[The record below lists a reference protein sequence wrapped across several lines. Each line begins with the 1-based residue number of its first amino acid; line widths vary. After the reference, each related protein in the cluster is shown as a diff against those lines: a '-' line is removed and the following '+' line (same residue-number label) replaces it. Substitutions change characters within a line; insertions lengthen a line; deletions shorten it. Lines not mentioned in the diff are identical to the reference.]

1 VIEMIK
7 KAINDPERIVKE
19 VIEGL
24 ILASHG
30 RLVQVAGV
38 NAIRR
43 ASIEDG
49 KVALLIGGGSGHEP
63 IYTTYVGP
71 GYADAAAC
79 GNIFAAP
86 SPQTIFE
93 ATKAIHRGRGILYV
107 YGNYEGD
114 VMNFDVAAEMAA
126 AEGIEVKYARTMD
139 DVSLPKGEGR
149 PGIAGS
155 FFQVKIAGAAC
166 RSGLSLDEA
175 QRVTIRAQ
183 QSIRSLSVALRQGS
197 LPETG
202 QPTFTLGEDELEI
215 GMGAHGER
223 GVVRRKMMPAD
234 QLVELMMDQLVEDFP
249 LARGD
254 RVALLIDD
262 LGATTMM
269 ELLIVNR
276 RVRQILDTRGV
287 TALDTWIG
295 PYFTTQ
301 EMAGF
306 SITLFRLDDEL
317 ERYLKQPASNES
329 FLKT

>member
-1 VIEMIK
+1 MIK
-7 KAINDPERIVKE
+7 KAINDPERIVDE

-24 ILASHG
+24 VFASHG
-30 RLVQVAGV
+30 RVVKVPGV
-38 NAIRR
+38 HAIMR
-43 ASIEDG
+43 AHIEDD

-63 IYTTYVGP
+63 IYTTYVGR

-86 SPQTIFE
+86 SPQIIFE
-93 ATKAIHRGRGILYV
+93 ATKAVHRGRGVLYV

-126 AEGIEVKYARTMD
+126 AEGIEVKYVRTID

-149 PGIAGS
+149 RGIAGS

-166 RSGLSLDEA
+166 NGGLSLEEA
-175 QRVTIRAQ
+175 QRVTIHAQ
-183 QSIRSLSVALRQGS
+183 QNIRSLSVALRPGS

-215 GMGAHGER
+215 GMGGHGER
-223 GVVRRKMMPAD
+223 GVARKKMMPAD
-234 QLVELMMDQLVEDFP
+234 QLVDLMMGQLIEDFP
-249 LARGD
+249 LKRGD

-276 RVRQILDTRGV
+276 RVRQILDDRGIAV
-287 TALDTWIG
+287 HDTQIG
-295 PYFTTQ
+295 PYMTTQ

-317 ERYLKQPASNES
+317 AHYFDQPASNES
-329 FLKT
+329 FLKP

>member
-1 VIEMIK
+1 MVK
-7 KAINDPERIVKE
+7 KAINDPERIVGE

-24 ILASHG
+24 IFASHG
-30 RLVQVAGV
+30 RLVQVPGV
-38 NAIRR
+38 NAVMR
-43 ASIEDG
+43 ATIEDG

-71 GYADAAAC
+71 GFADAAAC

-86 SPQTIFE
+86 SPQIIFE
-93 ATKAIHRGRGILYV
+93 ATKAIHRGKGVLYV

-126 AEGIEVKYARTMD
+126 AEGIEVMYARTMD

-149 PGIAGS
+149 RGIAGS
-155 FFQVKIAGAAC
+155 YFQVKIAGAAC
-166 RSGLSLDEA
+166 RSGLSLAEA
-175 QRVTIRAQ
+175 QRVTLRAQ
-183 QSIRSLSVALRQGS
+183 HNIRSLSVALRPGS

-215 GMGAHGER
+215 GMGGHGER
-223 GVVRRKMMPAD
+223 GVARKKMMPAD
-234 QLVELMMDQLVEDFP
+234 QLVDLMMGQLVEDFP
-249 LARGD
+249 LVRGD

-276 RVRQILDTRGV
+276 RVRQILDQRGV
-287 TALDTWIG
+287 AVHDTRIG
-295 PYFTTQ
+295 PYMTTQ

-306 SITLFRLDDEL
+306 SITLFRLDEEL
-317 ERYLKQPASNES
+317 ARYFDQPASNES
-329 FLKT
+329 FLKA

>member
-1 VIEMIK
+1 MRAHIE
-7 KAINDPERIVKE
+7 ND
-19 VIEGL
+19 
-24 ILASHG
+24 
-30 RLVQVAGV
+30 
-38 NAIRR
+38 
-43 ASIEDG
+43 

-63 IYTTYVGP
+63 IYTTYVGR

-86 SPQTIFE
+86 SPQIIFE
-93 ATKAIHRGRGILYV
+93 ATKAVHRGKGVLYV

-126 AEGIEVKYARTMD
+126 AEGIEVKYVRTID
-139 DVSLPKGEGR
+139 DVSLPKGDGR
-149 PGIAGS
+149 RGIAGS

-166 RSGLSLDEA
+166 NGGLSLEEA
-175 QRVTIRAQ
+175 QRVTIHAQ
-183 QSIRSLSVALRQGS
+183 QNIRSLSVAFRPGS

-215 GMGAHGER
+215 GMGGHGER
-223 GVVRRKMMPAD
+223 GVARKKMMPAD
-234 QLVELMMDQLVEDFP
+234 QLVDLMMGQLIEDFP
-249 LARGD
+249 LKRGD
-254 RVALLIDD
+254 RVALLIND

-276 RVRQILDTRGV
+276 RVRQILDQRGIAVHDTR
-287 TALDTWIG
+287 IG
-295 PYFTTQ
+295 PYMTTQ

-317 ERYLKQPASNES
+317 ARYFDQPASNES
-329 FLKT
+329 FLKP

>member
-1 VIEMIK
+1 MVK
-7 KAINDPERIVKE
+7 KAINDPERIVGE

-24 ILASHG
+24 IFASHG
-30 RLVQVAGV
+30 RLVQVPGV
-38 NAIRR
+38 NAVMR
-43 ASIEDG
+43 AKIEDD

-71 GYADAAAC
+71 GFADAAAC

-86 SPQTIFE
+86 SPQIIFE
-93 ATKAIHRGRGILYV
+93 ATKAIHRGKGVLYV

-126 AEGIEVKYARTMD
+126 AEGIEVMYARTMD

-149 PGIAGS
+149 RGIAGS

-166 RSGLSLDEA
+166 RSGLSLAET
-175 QRVTIRAQ
+175 QRVTLRAQ
-183 QSIRSLSVALRQGS
+183 HNIRSLSVALRPGS

-215 GMGAHGER
+215 GMGGHGER
-223 GVVRRKMMPAD
+223 GVARKKMMPAD
-234 QLVELMMDQLVEDFP
+234 QLVDLMMDQLVADFP
-249 LARGD
+249 LVRGD

-269 ELLIVNR
+269 ELFIVNR
-276 RVRQILDTRGV
+276 RVRQILDQRGV
-287 TALDTWIG
+287 AVHDTRIG
-295 PYFTTQ
+295 PYLTTQ

-306 SITLFRLDDEL
+306 SITLFRLDEEL
-317 ERYLKQPASNES
+317 ARYFDQSASNES
-329 FLKT
+329 FLKA

>member
-1 VIEMIK
+1 MIK
-7 KAINDPERIVKE
+7 KAINDPERIVDE
-19 VIEGL
+19 VIEGVVF
-24 ILASHG
+24 ASHG
-30 RLVQVAGV
+30 RVVKVPGV
-38 NAIRR
+38 HAIMR
-43 ASIEDG
+43 AHIEDN

-63 IYTTYVGP
+63 IYTTYVGR

-86 SPQTIFE
+86 SPQIIFE
-93 ATKAIHRGRGILYV
+93 ATKAVHRGRGVLYV

-126 AEGIEVKYARTMD
+126 AEGIEVKYVRTID

-149 PGIAGS
+149 RGIAGS

-166 RSGLSLDEA
+166 NGGLSLEEA
-175 QRVTIRAQ
+175 QRVTMRAQ
-183 QSIRSLSVALRQGS
+183 QNIRSLSVALRPGS

-215 GMGAHGER
+215 GMGGHGER
-223 GVVRRKMMPAD
+223 GVARKKMMAAD
-234 QLVELMMDQLVEDFP
+234 RLVDLMMGQLIEDFP
-249 LARGD
+249 LKRGD

-276 RVRQILDTRGV
+276 RVRQILDDRGIAVHDTR
-287 TALDTWIG
+287 IG
-295 PYFTTQ
+295 PYMTTQ

-317 ERYLKQPASNES
+317 AHYFDQPASNES
-329 FLKT
+329 FLKP